1 MAKVLNTDDLLEIA
15 SGINDGNPIP
25 GTEEAYQGVI
35 DAVDTLAEAL
45 AKHFDIVKGETD
57 FEGKAFAGLCTC
69 FSPKTPDQPCPE
81 PIHEGDPGGD
91 WD

>member
-1 MAKVLNTDDLLEIA
+1 MAKILNTDDLLEIA
-15 SGINDGNPIP
+15 TDPNEGKSIP
-25 GTEEAYQGVI
+25 GTEDAVQGVI
-35 DAVDTLAEAL
+35 DAVDLLAQKL
-45 AKHFDIVKGETD
+45 ADHYGINKGETTW
-57 FEGKAFAGLCTC
+57 EGKAFAGLCAC